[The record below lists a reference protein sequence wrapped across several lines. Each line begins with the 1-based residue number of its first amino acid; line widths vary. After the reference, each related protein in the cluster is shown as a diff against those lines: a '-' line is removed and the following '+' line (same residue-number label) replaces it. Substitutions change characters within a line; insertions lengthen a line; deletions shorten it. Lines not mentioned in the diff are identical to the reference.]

1 MAESNKTTVVAVK
14 MDPAFADV
22 SESVVQQQ
30 IDDTW
35 HDVLADKLPAYVQ
48 ERGNRILTKSKLVV
62 AQIVAT
68 GGVQSASQL
77 NESQTMFDWSKG
89 NDPYMLDYLALVDKY
104 GHSRHRGRAFSR
116 N

>member
-1 MAESNKTTVVAVK
+1 MADSNKTTVAAVQI
-14 MDPAFADV
+14 DPAFADIDA
-22 SESVVQQQ
+22 SVIQQQ

-35 HDVLADKLPAYVQ
+35 PDVLADKLPSYEQ
-48 ERGNRILTKSKLVV
+48 ERGNRLLVKSKLVV
-62 AQIVAT
+62 AQIVAN
-68 GGVQSASQL
+68 GGIQSASQL

-89 NDPYMLDYLALVDKY
+89 NDPYMIDYLELVDKY